1 MTKKKNKTPELCL
14 YGCKNRIRKITKRST
29 YYRYIEDVGANVK
42 IYPCEH
48 GHVDYKAL
56 QKLQDKTWEE
66 LKKRERDVEELQVR
80 LGECIEQ
87 LILNNKYHEE
97 RLARYA
103 KLYVG
108 YKRKYKGLLKMR
120 ETYDRMDE
128 ENPFTEE
135 EKEAAKEFGEFKQ
148 KAVKLESGKV
158 IHKFNFK
165 KKPTK
170 H

>member
-1 MTKKKNKTPELCL
+1 MKKRKNK
-14 YGCKNRIRKITKRST
+14 YKW
-29 YYRYIEDVGANVK
+29 IECVGADVK

-48 GHVDYKAL
+48 EKADYKAVEIL
-56 QKLQDKTWEE
+56 QKKTQDILEQRDK
-66 LKKRERDVEELQVR
+66 DVEELQVR

-87 LILNNKYHEE
+87 LVLNNKYHEE

-120 ETYDRMDE
+120 ETYERMDE